1 MTKELNYLENSPQ
14 SIKVGDTDTNIY
26 LSLSI
31 NKLPQNLSLATSIKF
46 KIADSSS
53 NYIKSVDIDIPNNI
67 DGIKGHLTIP
77 LTSIVSDLPSGLYYF
92 EVWVVANDNTDIYP
106 DTDFKSFTINN
117 NIEQGSSSYTTI
129 TLQDFETK
137 FQALSDSAN
146 ALITQAK
153 TTDANSQASL
163 TSANQALQLAQS
175 TNDSISG
182 KLTDIDTA
190 ITSANTAVDSV
201 NKSLANSEEAINA
214 KLADVDN
221 TITSINTTTQNA
233 VSATEN
239 ANDIV
244 KTVTDD
250 LANGV
255 FKGDIGNGIASIV
268 NQFGTSN
275 NVEVQPTT
283 WFDTMPS
290 YSADTPF
297 YWTKITFNLT
307 DGTSHS
313 YVENGNFQ
321 DIIAETNQMQSEVSS
336 TLKLAQNTNDSIGN
350 KLADINAAISGA
362 TTATQ
367 NTNDAIE
374 NANNIVATV
383 KSDLANGA
391 FIGEKGDKGD
401 QGIQGIQGIQ
411 GEKGDKGDTGE
422 QGIQGVQGAKGDTGE
437 QGIQGIQG
445 IKGDTGNTG
454 NGISSIVTQYG
465 VSSDVNTQPTS
476 WSATV
481 PEYSSDTPF
490 YFVQTTFNM
499 TDGTS
504 YVSVQNS
511 NFEDLIAKTTQ
522 IQSGIDTANAN
533 LAELIQLQNQNAIG
547 KLIYTAYAD
556 DKVGTNFTN
565 ALNPNLLTGTSDFSH
580 WNGDLK
586 FGSPSSI
593 GLTCVIEKDSDGD
606 TAWHLSGT
614 ASPNSSLI
622 GFYNNKLSKNYPT
635 NYVLSVSV
643 KGTFANTKVQ
653 SFGIENTSWLQMY
666 APLTTTYSRWY
677 RIGTGTGTNSGA
689 IIVYFNIASGNT
701 VDIWIKKLKLEVGSV
716 ATPYIPN
723 IADSNYLSSFPK
735 YRGIAMLNSS
745 VYTDYTWS
753 QSDEYRD
760 YKEQQLQNAIVTLGG
775 TV

>member
-92 EVWVVANDNTDIYP
+92 EVWVVANNNTDIYP

-163 TSANQALQLAQS
+163 TSANQALQLVQS

-201 NKSLANSEEAINA
+201 NKSLANSEETINNKFA
-214 KLADVDN
+214 EAEN
-221 TITSINTTTQNA
+221 TLDESMSGLLSQY
-233 VSATEN
+233 
-239 ANDIV
+239 V
-244 KTVTDD
+244 KSGDFTGD
-250 LANGV
+250 
-255 FKGDIGNGIASIV
+255 KGDTGNGISSIV
-268 NQFGTSN
+268 TTYGVSSDVNT
-275 NVEVQPTT
+275 QPTSWNT
-283 WFDTMPS
+283 TIPS
-290 YSADTPF
+290 YSSDEGF
-297 YWTKITFNLT
+297 YWIKVTISMT
-307 DGTSHS
+307 DGTSYS
-313 YVENGNFQ
+313 YVQNSNFE
-321 DIIAETNQMQSEVSS
+321 DTVAKTKQMQSDV
-336 TLKLAQNTNDSIGN
+336 D
-350 KLADINAAISGA
+350 AIISEA

-391 FIGEKGDKGD
+391 FIGAKGDKGD

-445 IKGDTGNTG
+445 IKGDIGNTG
-454 NGISSIVTQYG
+454 NGISSIVIQYG

-476 WSATV
+476 WSDSI
-481 PEYSSDTPF
+481 PSYSSDTPF
-490 YFVQTTFNM
+490 YFIKNTFNM

-504 YVSVQNS
+504 YESIQNS
-511 NFEDLIAKTTQ
+511 NFEDIVAKTTQ
-522 IQSGIDTANAN
+522 IQSDVDTANAN
-533 LAELIQLQNQNAIG
+533 LTELIQLQNQNAIG
-547 KLIYTAYAD
+547 KKIYTAYAD
-556 DKVGTNFTN
+556 DESGTNFTN
-565 ALNPNLLTGTSDFSH
+565 ALNPNLL
-580 WNGDLK
+580 
-586 FGSPSSI
+586 
-593 GLTCVIEKDSDGD
+593 
-606 TAWHLSGT
+606 
-614 ASPNSSLI
+614 
-622 GFYNNKLSKNYPT
+622 
-635 NYVLSVSV
+635 
-643 KGTFANTKVQ
+643 Q
-653 SFGIENTSWLQMY
+653 
-666 APLTTTYSRWY
+666 
-677 RIGTGTGTNSGA
+677 
-689 IIVYFNIASGNT
+689 ASGNYQSAT
-701 VDIWIKKLKLEVGSV
+701 DLSSAGGISTNPVFSQTYNSTDKAIIITKIAATNAQHLGWIIPQGLLVSTTYTLSVKYKASITSTGVGMQFGYNGNYVVQNVIYQTTTDWVTAKITFTTRTANTNNSAGVNAIWFSSTDFAVGDYIEVQWVKLELGSV
-716 ATPYIPN
+716 ATSWIPN
-723 IADSNYLSSFPK
+723 IADSAYLSSFPK

-760 YKEQQLQNAIVTLGG
+760 YKEQQLQNAITTLGG